1 MTNINKKKVLADFI
15 AKESIVSRILLENRK
30 VFDYKIKDDKICKT

>member
-30 VFDYKIKDDKICKT
+30 IFDYKIKENKTTET